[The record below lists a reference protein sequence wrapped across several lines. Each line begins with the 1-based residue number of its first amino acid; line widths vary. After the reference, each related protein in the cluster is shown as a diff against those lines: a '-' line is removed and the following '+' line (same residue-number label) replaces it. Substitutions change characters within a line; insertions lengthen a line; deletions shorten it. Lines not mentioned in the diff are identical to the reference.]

1 MFLLFAVQQ
10 KSSREDAEE
19 VCFFFTHT
27 WWAAE
32 GVSPAAEMAITHL
45 KMDFRLS
52 EMRPLSLMR
61 RQITAAKVVDGDQM
75 EAKGAG
81 VAPRGW

>member
-1 MFLLFAVQQ
+1 MLRRCV
-10 KSSREDAEE
+10 
-19 VCFFFTHT
+19 FFFTHT
-27 WWAAE
+27 WRAAE

-75 EAKGAG
+75 EAEAQVSLPEAG
-81 VAPRGW
+81 LDGDPPGFNEA